1 LFTQQT
7 INENGKYLSD
17 QYVVVGRGMLMV
29 SSAIKKK
36 PLNKYFQ
43 VILIQI

>member
-29 SSAIKKK
+29 SNKKK